1 MKATVQTIK
10 KALLLFNREH
20 LGEIISIRF
29 LEEIR
34 SDSRIEDLTV
44 RIEYL
49 DESGVCVDGIDVF
62 DVKFRVYSDGYIC
75 AYRFLVWSTRQ

>member
-1 MKATVQTIK
+1 MKITVQAIK
-10 KALLLFNREH
+10 KAILLFNKEN

-34 SDSRIEDLTV
+34 FDSRIEDLTV

-49 DESGVCVDGIDVF
+49 DENGFSIDGTDVF
-62 DVKFRVYSDGYIC
+62 DVKFRVYSDGYVT
-75 AYRFLVWSTRQ
+75 AYRSIV